1 MCASMKYQMLS
12 QIFRDT
18 KGCGITWAKM
28 LNVSIA
34 VAYPELRLLDSQC
47 DVGIGALAPLQCL
60 LRKSVIN
67 PEEALATLLQT
78 VNDSKDPIVMEFW
91 QLLQQ
96 EEGLLREK
104 FKDCELVCTTLGT
117 KPGCMSAG
125 TLQVQLCEYRQWR
138 NFIARKKYGLR
149 KGDPMMNNLP
159 SKRTAGDSKP
169 PARRQKVDND
179 AQVDGWCFAIV
190 LYVSLFLCLSV
201 CIQSKLKGRT
211 VERLKG

>member
-1 MCASMKYQMLS
+1 MCASMKHQMLS
-12 QIFRDT
+12 QTFKDT

-60 LRKSVIN
+60 LRKTVIN

-104 FKDCELVCTTLGT
+104 FKECELVCKTLRT

-138 NFIARKKYGLR
+138 NFIARKKYSLL

-190 LYVSLFLCLSV
+190 LYVSLSLSLSPV
-201 CIQSKLKGRT
+201 EGWKG
-211 VERLKG
+211 